1 MGYFLS
7 NIVVYGVLFFLLV
20 MGYNALRD
28 LNQKNNLSGWG
39 SSRCKEVTTF
49 VKKQRKMKTPKKPDG
64 VAWSDEEQTYISKLL
79 PYATS
84 TSGPVIQVPNVDA
97 FKKRSGQSLQT
108 ISSRT
113 RRPPKQNQIIC
124 YPCRRYATRYSAK
137 FKFEPIVGESYHLY
151 VGDDGQNFLSLIAPS
166 DWDKEHLGTFRL
178 NVT

>member
-1 MGYFLS
+1 
-7 NIVVYGVLFFLLV
+7 
-20 MGYNALRD
+20 
-28 LNQKNNLSGWG
+28 
-39 SSRCKEVTTF
+39 
-49 VKKQRKMKTPKKPDG
+49 MKTPKKPDG

-97 FKKRSGQSLQT
+97 FKKKGVDKVSKQFQAELDDLQNKIKSFVT
-108 ISSRT
+108 LAGDT
-113 RRPPKQNQIIC
+113 QQV
-124 YPCRRYATRYSAK
+124 YSAK

-178 NVT
+178 NGDYKWERQD